1 MSAWDYASIAVLLF
15 GCAGVIMI
23 FKPWDLD

>member
-15 GCAGVIMI
+15 GVAGVIMI